1 MNKAA
6 YTSEMRE
13 LNKPLRKFQN
23 LDNNLLILQEC
34 TVLIIQNRGTKN
46 KIKLI

>member
-6 YTSEMRE
+6 YISEMRE

-23 LDNNLLILQEC
+23 LDNNITRMYC
-34 TVLIIQNRGTKN
+34 TDYIV
-46 KIKLI
+46 